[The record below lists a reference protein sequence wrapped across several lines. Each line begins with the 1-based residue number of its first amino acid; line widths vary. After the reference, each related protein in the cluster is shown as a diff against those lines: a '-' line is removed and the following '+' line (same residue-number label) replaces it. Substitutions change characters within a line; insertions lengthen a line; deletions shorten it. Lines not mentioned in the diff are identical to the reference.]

1 MAFPFEPNCL
11 VRRQSYGIPLD
22 IQSFCLFWLLR
33 ICTALSKK
41 LSDHV
46 PFCVPPVYTPPVPRL
61 YFRTVELASLFFP
74 GRFATA
80 ARHFENWKLSCPFL
94 SLGGRM
100 RKSRQARKKRKEK
113 EREEGFFLRWMH
125 SALFGPWWLR
135 RPRRRRS
142 GDSQQEEEEKIKSG
156 GGRKENKGRR
166 EGKT

>member
-61 YFRTVELASLFFP
+61 NFRTVELLASLFFP

-113 EREEGFFLRWMH
+113 EREEVFFSLDALCAFWTVVAASPAAAEEWGFPTGR
-125 SALFGPWWLR
+125 
-135 RPRRRRS
+135 
-142 GDSQQEEEEKIKSG
+142 
-156 GGRKENKGRR
+156 GRKD
-166 EGKT
+166 